1 MRHTHTHTPTPT
13 QRSRKAYL
21 NDKDKV
27 MPRRRNIN
35 KRTAWLAEAAP
46 ETELGMSTGTGTGDL
61 ARPALAFLS
70 ARTHHSC
77 YPHAQSTR
85 RENRARTKLLSDG
98 NAKISPPR
106 RLLVLGK
113 VPPRVRCRSMSGL
126 AVAVRA
132 LRSLGV
138 VADSSTWKGWCTCGC
153 TAQSASR
160 RFKRWAFR
168 TPMR

>member
-1 MRHTHTHTPTPT
+1 MGGREWYHRSWLGARSPAVMERNTKDTGERANIIAQELKSFEILGT

-70 ARTHHSC
+70 TRTHHSC
-77 YPHAQSTR
+77 YLHPPQETSLA
-85 RENRARTKLLSDG
+85 RANKQDELFTHLE
-98 NAKISPPR
+98 
-106 RLLVLGK
+106 
-113 VPPRVRCRSMSGL
+113 
-126 AVAVRA
+126 
-132 LRSLGV
+132 
-138 VADSSTWKGWCTCGC
+138 
-153 TAQSASR
+153 
-160 RFKRWAFR
+160 
-168 TPMR
+168 